1 MRFFAAL
8 RMTGGV
14 GVQNDRVFT
23 LMKMR
28 ANTVSVASEWYSAKR
43 NKPSRSCEANGR
55 PCGIYKIA
63 AGGETPLC
71 LGRLPLRR
79 PFAHSRHLRC
89 RTWRIGNGRRNPA
102 LPWPPSITA
111 AIRTQSPPAVS
122 DTAKRQREA
131 ERLPYGLDIS
141 TKQSIVI
148 LNAVKDLWCCKHG
161 RIIAL
166 QIIAEQR
173 FFSHA
178 APSE

>member
-1 MRFFAAL
+1 MVSCSVL
-8 RMTGGV
+8 
-14 GVQNDRVFT
+14 
-23 LMKMR
+23 R
-28 ANTVSVASEWYSAKR
+28 ANTVSVASELYSAKR

-131 ERLPYGLDIS
+131 ERLPYGVY
-141 TKQSIVI
+141 TKIPLCRGRVARPVSVCIRTYYNSVI
-148 LNAVKDLWCCKHG
+148 LK
-161 RIIAL
+161 
-166 QIIAEQR
+166 EQCD
-173 FFSHA
+173 
-178 APSE
+178 